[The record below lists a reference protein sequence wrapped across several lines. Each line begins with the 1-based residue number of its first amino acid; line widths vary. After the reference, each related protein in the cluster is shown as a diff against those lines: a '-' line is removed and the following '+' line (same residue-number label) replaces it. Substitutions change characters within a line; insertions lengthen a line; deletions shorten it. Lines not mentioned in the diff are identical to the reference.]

1 MSAALHASPVSAS
14 VAVCQPWS
22 ADDWR
27 DAAALLHDYV
37 EWVRAATGFEPL
49 DAQPELVVELAD
61 VQNRYSRGDTMLFLA
76 RRDETAVGT
85 IAVRFH
91 RDGTAELKRMFVRDD
106 ARGRGI
112 ADDLVRTVLCVA
124 GATGRR
130 LVWLDAHQGSMER
143 AIAVY
148 RRHGF
153 VETDDPPAG
162 SGVDGF
168 VVMERQLT
176 DDECDAR
183 WTPC

>member
-1 MSAALHASPVSAS
+1 MSAALPASPATAT

-22 ADDWR
+22 ADDWL

-37 EWVRAATGFEPL
+37 DWIRTSSGFEPL
-49 DAQPELVVELAD
+49 DAQPELIAELAD
-61 VQNRYSRGDTMLFLA
+61 VQNRYSRGDTLLFLA
-76 RRDETAVGT
+76 RSDETAVGT
-85 IAVRFH
+85 IALRFH
-91 RDGTAELKRMFVRDD
+91 RDGTAELKRMFVRAG

-130 LVWLDAHQGSMER
+130 LVWLDAQRGSMDR

-148 RRHGF
+148 CRHGF
-153 VETDDPPAG
+153 VETDAPRQG
-162 SGVDGF
+162 SGVDAL

-176 DDECDAR
+176 DDECDGR

>member
-1 MSAALHASPVSAS
+1 MSAALPTSPAGAT

-22 ADDWR
+22 ADDWV

-37 EWVRAATGFEPL
+37 DWIRETTGFEPL
-49 DAQPELVVELAD
+49 QVQPELVAELAD
-61 VQNRYSRGDTMLFLA
+61 VQNCYSRGDTMLFLA
-76 RRDETAVGT
+76 RRDDAAVGT
-85 IAVRFH
+85 TAVRFH
-91 RDGTAELKRMFVRDD
+91 RDGTAELKRMFVRPE

-130 LVWLDAHQGSMER
+130 LVWLDAHRGSMDC

-148 RRHGF
+148 DRHGF
-153 VETDDPPAG
+153 VETDDRRPG
-162 SGVDGF
+162 SADGL
-168 VVMERQLT
+168 VVMERQLG
-176 DDECDAR
+176 DDECDER